1 MGRSIALVFLTYI
14 CFFVFSG
21 LEGVLVG
28 SPGMAPHVLPML
40 LDKLSS
46 EVSTAKEA
54 SLKALVAGVRAFGAP
69 GVGVHLRA
77 IGGGMFEEV
86 RARNSAA
93 VGAVC
98 FSSRCCV
105 ASLHRDT
112 SASSSSS
119 IPCV

>member
-1 MGRSIALVFLTYI
+1 MRGTHTRKKTKAEDVALVRTESIFI
-14 CFFVFSG
+14 FVFLILG

-54 SLKALVAGVRAFGAP
+54 SLKALVAAVRAFGAP

-77 IGGGMFEEV
+77 IGSGMFEEV
-86 RARNSAA
+86 
-93 VGAVC
+93 
-98 FSSRCCV
+98 SR
-105 ASLHRDT
+105 
-112 SASSSSS
+112 
-119 IPCV
+119 

>member
-1 MGRSIALVFLTYI
+1 GFDAAVLQETCEAVFDATACYFPVTFTPPPDDPHNISPDALRT
-14 CFFVFSG
+14 G

-54 SLKALVAGVRAFGAP
+54 SLKAMVAGVRAFGPP

-77 IGGGMFEEV
+77 IGGAMSEEV
-86 RARNSAA
+86 
-93 VGAVC
+93 
-98 FSSRCCV
+98 
-105 ASLHRDT
+105 
-112 SASSSSS
+112 
-119 IPCV
+119 